1 MARKKRSKPKG
12 ETRTS
17 FTFPSL
23 HQDVS
28 NAVSNKIHSTWFSK
42 KGSDEDSN
50 NKYST
55 HVMGK
60 FRCDN
65 DGCSNRGWNSKKV
78 AILIKGYPKNG
89 YKTVVFNQR
98 CESCNG
104 LGTLTLDEN
113 SIVLTLLS
121 LFRSGAG
128 VLEQFIANHYFLD
141 PNPLRIGKDSQPFNV
156 AASERLFFNSQLQ
169 ATNTRSSCSIL
180 TSQLQL

>member
-1 MARKKRSKPKG
+1 MAGKKRSKPKG

-17 FTFPSL
+17 FMFPSL

-28 NAVSNKIHSTWFSK
+28 NAVSNEIHSTWFSK

-78 AILIKGYPKNG
+78 AILIRGYPKNG
-89 YKTVVFNQR
+89 YKAVVFNQR

-104 LGTLTLDEN
+104 LGTLTLDKN
-113 SIVLTLLS
+113 SYVERVAYRLKKW
-121 LFRSGAG
+121 AG
-128 VLEQFIANHYFLD
+128 VRMEEQHYA
-141 PNPLRIGKDSQPFNV
+141 GKMSSPHKRELCEGCKRGYCQ
-156 AASERLFFNSQLQ
+156 ERYD
-169 ATNTRSSCSIL
+169 
-180 TSQLQL
+180 

>member
-17 FTFPSL
+17 FMFPSL

-28 NAVSNKIHSTWFSK
+28 NAVSNEIHSTWFSK

-78 AILIKGYPKNG
+78 AILIRGYPKNG
-89 YKTVVFNQR
+89 YKAVVFRYSLRNT
-98 CESCNG
+98 G
-104 LGTLTLDEN
+104 LVRQHWNKPKNT
-113 SIVLTLLS
+113 S
-121 LFRSGAG
+121 
-128 VLEQFIANHYFLD
+128 ANTH
-141 PNPLRIGKDSQPFNV
+141 LRGC
-156 AASERLFFNSQLQ
+156 LG
-169 ATNTRSSCSIL
+169 
-180 TSQLQL
+180 